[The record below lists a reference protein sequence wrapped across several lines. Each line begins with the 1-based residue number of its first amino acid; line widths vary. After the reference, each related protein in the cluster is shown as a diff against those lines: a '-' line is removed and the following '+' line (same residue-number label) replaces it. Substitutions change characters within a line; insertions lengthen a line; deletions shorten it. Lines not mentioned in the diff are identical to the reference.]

1 MQKLID
7 GLRHFQEHVFWEK
20 RELFEKS
27 AGGQN
32 PQALLITCS
41 DSRVLPET
49 LLQADPGDLFVARNA
64 GNLVPPP
71 TIGGGEAATID
82 YAVRTLGVTDLIVC
96 GHYRC
101 GAVKALLDGQGTT
114 DDSPVSAWLTHANE
128 TLTAMET
135 NHSRLTGHKRWD
147 KAVEQNVLVQLGNLT
162 KHPAVAEGLNNG
174 KLRLHAWVLR
184 FESSEVY
191 GFDPDRG
198 VFEPL
203 LDMQV
208 VRPALSAQAS
218 QQASE
223 TVVPRLRDAA
233 PSEKRAPQ
241 AWFTTLTSD
250 VPASL
255 VVFAV
260 ALPLCVAIA
269 KASGV
274 PTAAG
279 IITAI
284 VGGMVVGLLGG
295 GPFQVSGPTAGLIA
309 ILLGAQEKLGPVS
322 LGLVVFLAGVI
333 QIVAGSLRVGKWFRA
348 VSPAVILGMLAGI
361 GCALL
366 AQQFHAAV
374 DDPPVGN
381 ALSNIL
387 GMPRAVFAV
396 FDGHSGHPGHLP
408 AALIGLL
415 TLSVLLLWRRVVPER
430 LKSIPAVLAAVAIAT
445 ATASVI
451 DLPIQKVDFDN
462 LASGVKS
469 FEWSSLF
476 QSLTDP
482 TLWRMAITIA
492 LLASAESLLTAAA
505 VDGLHTGPRTRYD
518 RELTAQGVG
527 NVLCGLIGAL
537 PLAGVIVRSSANLE
551 AGAKS
556 RWATVLHGV
565 WLLAFVLLAP
575 GLLRLIPVSAL
586 AAILVLTGFRLIQF
600 PAIRELWKESRGEG
614 IICVAVA
621 VTVVATDLLSGVILG
636 IALSGVKLVYTFSLL
651 RIQHRTDQLGTGRTL
666 VLEGSATFL
675 GLPKLAAALESIPS
689 GIAVKIDS
697 KGMSYI
703 DHSCLM
709 LLANWRRQHEATG
722 GRVIL
727 DWETLR
733 SRFQTSQPRPRRNV
747 SEPRSELQR
756 V

>member
-7 GLRHFQEHVFWEK
+7 GLRHFREHLFWER

-71 TIGGGEAATID
+71 AINGGEAATID

-101 GAVKALLDGQGTT
+101 GAVKALLDGQGATA
-114 DDSPVSAWLTHANE
+114 DSPVGAWLTHAVG

-135 NHSRLTGHKRWD
+135 KHSCLTGHERWD
-147 KAVEQNVLVQLGNLT
+147 KAVEQNVLVQLDNLT
-162 KHPAVAEGLNNG
+162 KHPAVAEGLSNG
-174 KLRLHAWVLR
+174 NLRLHAWVLR

-191 GFDPDRG
+191 GFDAEHG

-208 VRPALSAQAS
+208 VRPALSAQTS
-218 QQASE
+218 QQNNESAVIHE
-223 TVVPRLRDAA
+223 R
-233 PSEKRAPQ
+233 PSERSDIPSWYTALK
-241 AWFTTLTSD
+241 SD

-284 VGGMVVGLLGG
+284 IGGMVVGLLGG

-309 ILLGAQEKLGPVS
+309 ILLGAQERLGPVS
-322 LGLVVFLAGVI
+322 LGVVVFLAGMI
-333 QIVAGSLRVGKWFRA
+333 QIGAGALRLGQWFRA

-366 AQQFHAAV
+366 AQQFHATV
-374 DDPPVGN
+374 DDPPLGS
-381 ALSNIL
+381 ALANFL
-387 GMPRAVFAV
+387 GMPRAAFAV
-396 FDGHSGHPGHLP
+396 FDGHAGHSGHLP

-415 TLSVLLLWRRVVPER
+415 TLSVLLLWKALAPRR
-430 LKSIPAVLAAVAIAT
+430 LLGIPAVLAAVAIAT
-445 ATASVI
+445 ATTTI
-451 DLPIQKVDFDN
+451 LDLPIQRVDFDS
-462 LASGVKS
+462 LASGVKVL
-469 FEWSSLF
+469 EWPSLF
-476 QSLTDP
+476 LSLTEP
-482 TLWRMAITIA
+482 SLWRMAVTIA

-518 RELTAQGVG
+518 RELAAQGLG
-527 NVLCGLIGAL
+527 NALCGMIGAL

-600 PAIRELWKESRGEG
+600 PAISELWKESRSEA

-621 VTVVATDLLSGVILG
+621 ITVVAVDLLSGIILG
-636 IALSGVKLVYTFSLL
+636 VALSVAKLVYTFSLL
-651 RIQHRTDQLGTGRTL
+651 RIQHHTDQLGAHRTL

-675 GLPKLAAALESIPS
+675 RLPKLAAALEALPS
-689 GIAVKIDS
+689 GVPVKIDV
-697 KGMSYI
+697 KGMGYV
-703 DHSCLM
+703 DHSCLT
-709 LLANWRRQHEATG
+709 LLANWKRQHEATG

-727 DWETLR
+727 DLDTLR
-733 SRFQTSQPRPRRNV
+733 SRFHTSQPRPRRNV
-747 SEPRSELQR
+747 TQLRPGLQR
-756 V
+756 A